1 LIDQEE
7 KKQLVGIWFAVAA
20 YLSWGILP
28 LYWKLLSRVPAQQI
42 LAHRIIWSWAI
53 LSILLHYRKRWPEFR
68 RIFAVRINRITFLG
82 TSIIL
87 AVNWFIY
94 IWAVNSGHV
103 VDTSL
108 GYFINPLV
116 SVLLGVVML
125 KERLNFWQ
133 LVSVILAAVGV
144 AYMTLHYGKFPWISL
159 SLALT
164 FGFYGLI
171 RKTARVESL
180 AGLAGEMTFLSPA
193 ALIFLGL
200 LFAQGQNAAGSAPVH
215 IHFLLI
221 GAGFVTAMPLLWFN
235 IGVRRIP
242 LSTIGFLQYISPSMQ
257 LLLGVFVFHEAF
269 TIDHAVTFGLIW
281 TALALYTLSRF
292 SILARYQPRF
302 YRNRKTQNARNQ

>member
-1 LIDQEE
+1 MIKAEGKSRLT
-7 KKQLVGIWFAVAA
+7 GTWFAVAA
-20 YLSWGILP
+20 YLSWGVLP

-42 LAHRIIWSWAI
+42 LAHRIIWSWVI
-53 LSILLHYRKRWPEFR
+53 LSFLLFFQRRWKEFR
-68 RIFAVRINRITFLG
+68 GVFSIRRNRITFIG

-87 AVNWFIY
+87 AINWFIY

-116 SVLLGVVML
+116 SVGLGVALL

-133 LVSVILAAVGV
+133 LVSVILAASGV
-144 AYMTLHYGKFPWISL
+144 AYMTLHYGKFPWIAL

-164 FGFYGLI
+164 FGFYGLL

-180 AGLAGEMTFLSPA
+180 AGLAAEMVILLPA
-193 ALIFLGL
+193 ALIFLSV
-200 LFAQGQNAAGSAPVH
+200 LFFKGRNVAGSAPLY
-215 IHFLLI
+215 IHFLLL
-221 GAGFVTAMPLLWFN
+221 GAGVVTALPLLWFN
-235 IGVRRIP
+235 LGVRKIP

-269 TIDHAVTFGLIW
+269 TADHAVTFGLIW

-292 SILARYQPRF
+292 PILARYQPRF
-302 YRNRKTQNARNQ
+302 YRKRKTLKNR